1 MCWVTPATRRR
12 KRRRIPAAKHH
23 GKPVSCRDIA
33 RRRLPR
39 LPAAT
44 TARGVARRYIAHRL
58 AGSRSVQSTQLF
70 ARGNRPRG
78 RPPRGRSSARRAW
91 LSDQWRTAHCTA
103 SARLTMYVA
112 AVPKDATAFR
122 PFRDGNRSTFYW
134 GSQGMGCALTGQ
146 GSEAQLRSMAIDVCS
161 AQWGPLRSLAL
172 GDGLNP

>member
-1 MCWVTPATRRR
+1 MGDVSSCDTACRGGGRQAWQPPAWQWDSLIGGRLLPGESG
-12 KRRRIPAAKHH
+12 PAAQFMYQSTA
-23 GKPVSCRDIA
+23 GA
-33 RRRLPR
+33 RR
-39 LPAAT
+39 
-44 TARGVARRYIAHRL
+44 
-58 AGSRSVQSTQLF
+58 
-70 ARGNRPRG
+70 
-78 RPPRGRSSARRAW
+78 
-91 LSDQWRTAHCTA
+91 
-103 SARLTMYVA
+103 TMYVA